1 MSVAG
6 ASVQEEDRVARDLQD
21 EDSEA
26 RGDRLM
32 MSTPPCVSAADHF
45 SFSWSVAKP
54 ITESGLD
61 ATRAHSGER
70 IGLCMEL

>member
-1 MSVAG
+1 
-6 ASVQEEDRVARDLQD
+6 
-21 EDSEA
+21 
-26 RGDRLM
+26 M